1 MKKPHYAWVICAAC
15 ALLLFCIWGICAT
28 VFPVF
33 NPYLMKV
40 GHLTNT
46 QVSMIPTVRML
57 FVCVGLSVCHKIHVK
72 IGLRLSGFLSL
83 LGCTAGLLLFAFTAS
98 APAYYAAAA
107 LIGFC
112 YSLGSMMLVSLLLPR
127 WFHSHMAFAL
137 GICSSSS
144 GLATVIFPPILT
156 PVMDRYSL
164 RAGLLISAG
173 TIAVCAFLVLL
184 MIRDHPRDLK
194 MTAFSDTESEKK
206 NTRIHKS
213 AGVHTRRAVLLAVVA
228 YGFFAGLACAGCS
241 QISMLYTAAGYTS
254 SEVALIMSLYGGV
267 LTVAKIIYG
276 KLEDLFGNR
285 YIGLSAFVI
294 EIIGS
299 SLMCMCR
306 SHLLGF
312 TGAILFALGLPLS
325 TIGIP
330 LFAED
335 LCPAGEYERATQ
347 TMNMTMFICG
357 LILSPLSGFL
367 ADMTGSYVPSY
378 VVFTVFTAIS
388 FVLICVAYFTRPL
401 KAAE

>member
-1 MKKPHYAWVICAAC
+1 
-15 ALLLFCIWGICAT
+15 
-28 VFPVF
+28 
-33 NPYLMKV
+33 
-40 GHLTNT
+40 
-46 QVSMIPTVRML
+46 
-57 FVCVGLSVCHKIHVK
+57 
-72 IGLRLSGFLSL
+72 
-83 LGCTAGLLLFAFTAS
+83 
-98 APAYYAAAA
+98 
-107 LIGFC
+107 
-112 YSLGSMMLVSLLLPR
+112 MMLVSLLLPR

-312 TGAILFALGLPLS
+312 TGAILFGRRIRTCHPDHEYDYVYLRAHSVPALRLS
-325 TIGIP
+325 RRYDGK
-330 LFAED
+330 L
-335 LCPAGEYERATQ
+335 RAQ
-347 TMNMTMFICG
+347 LCG
-357 LILSPLSGFL
+357 LYGIYCHLFCSHLCRLFHTPAESRGITSQKSSIFFKILNPSALSLRLKNGK
-367 ADMTGSYVPSY
+367 ANREVPFVRHSG
-378 VVFTVFTAIS
+378 S
-388 FVLICVAYFTRPL
+388 FVRPMGTVL
-401 KAAE
+401 PGAKRIGK